1 MLAHPAI
8 AITVSDLVVEVASV
22 AGRPQE
28 SLPRARRKPEELVR
42 LPCVELELQNAGVGV
57 IARGVEGLAADIE
70 RGPGAGVDL
79 AVDLPTAN
87 ADASLLALALGGK
100 PTSGA
105 KQGKA
110 AEGSLGGALLWLL
123 TSEPVQQLRERHA

>member
-1 MLAHPAI
+1 MLAHAT
-8 AITVSDLVVEVASV
+8 ITIPVSDLVVEVSTV

-42 LPCVELELQNAGVGV
+42 LPCVELELQNAGVRV
-57 IARGVEGLAADIE
+57 IARGVEGLAADVE
-70 RGPGAGVDL
+70 RGPCASVDG
-79 AVDLPTAN
+79 LPTAHAN
-87 ADASLLALALGGK
+87 APLLALALGGK

-105 KQGKA
+105 KQGKT
-110 AEGSLGGALLWLL
+110 AEGSLRGALLWLF